1 MLRGM
6 LKSRYLCPILLL
18 SGTLL
23 VWGTSLWNGF
33 VWDDRILIQ
42 KNEAN
47 LSSVSLVQAFFSDFW
62 STETERGQSNY
73 YRPLVSLSYM
83 LDYAVYGLNPA
94 GYHATNILIHTGCV
108 LALWYLLVLLGLSS
122 GSAAVAAGL
131 WAVHPSVA
139 ESVAWVSGR
148 TDSLATLCMLLS
160 VVTAIQG
167 GEAKGGRSRW
177 ILYSAGFF
185 GAGLLCK
192 ESALVTPLLTVLFLI
207 YMGKRGK
214 IDGAFVYGSLAVL
227 LAWVVLR
234 VAVLA
239 QPIGAEAGEGMP
251 LSLVLLSLLHTWG
264 TLVWP
269 PAFRI
274 EYGSSLTGQ
283 ALVGGAALGAILLVW
298 MVLVIISNQ
307 GSRIVRYLYL
317 AALVAFIPSVMA
329 VVLKSM
335 IGSRLVYTASAFV
348 LVGFVQGLRIVE
360 RTPRAKRAFA
370 AVFVILAVMTVQR
383 AQLWRSD
390 ITLFSAALE
399 APDPSTRNHLNLGI
413 ALFDDG
419 DLAGALI
426 QLHHDMEH
434 AALDQK
440 YYMLSLL
447 YTAIRCE
454 GLAEEYLGKSIEASP
469 TNYSAYHNLAGL
481 QAVQGRNDEA
491 RQTLTKIA
499 ERDPSLRRRA
509 FAQLETIKKL
519 PTVSSRMSY
528 NSEWC
533 GVPLKE
539 LELFKSPVQLNRLA
553 GEHLR
558 AGQLDLAEVLIRAAL
573 RVDPWFVGAR
583 LNFAQLYMLKGDNSK
598 ARDILESI
606 LDTEPGEQRA
616 RRLLSTIEGG
626 GTPGRGR

>member
-1 MLRGM
+1 M
-6 LKSRYLCPILLL
+6 SV
-18 SGTLL
+18 TLL

-47 LSSVSLVQAFFSDFW
+47 LSTISLAQAFLSDFW

-94 GYHATNILIHTGCV
+94 GYHATNIFIHTGCV
-108 LALWYLLVLLGLSS
+108 VTLWYLLVLLGLSS
-122 GSAAVAAGL
+122 GGAALAATL
-131 WAVHPSVA
+131 WAIHPSVA

-160 VVTAIQG
+160 VVVAIQG
-167 GEAKGGRSRW
+167 GQAKGSRSQW
-177 ILYSAGFF
+177 ILYSLGFF

-192 ESALVTPLLTVLFLI
+192 ESALVTPLLTIVFLLCI
-207 YMGKRGK
+207 RQREK
-214 IDGAFVYGSLAVL
+214 IEPRFVWGSLGVL
-227 LAWVVLR
+227 AAWLALR
-234 VAVLA
+234 VLVLA

-251 LSLVLLSLLHTWG
+251 LSLALLSLLHTWG

-269 PAFRI
+269 PVFRI

-298 MVLVIISNQ
+298 MVVVLINNHA
-307 GSRIVRYLYL
+307 SRIVRYLYL
-317 AALVAFIPSVMA
+317 AALVAFIPSILA

-335 IGSRLVYTASAFV
+335 IGSRLIYTASAFAV
-348 LVGFVQGLRIVE
+348 VGFAHGLRIEE
-360 RTPRAKRAFA
+360 RTLGAKRAFA
-370 AVFVILAVMTVQR
+370 CLLLIFAFMTFQR

-390 ITLFSAALE
+390 ITLFSAALD
-399 APDPSTRNHLNLGI
+399 APAPSTRNHLNLGI

-419 DLAGALI
+419 DLPGALSH
-426 QLHHDMEH
+426 LYREMEP
-434 AALDQK
+434 AAMGQK
-440 YYMLSLL
+440 FYMLSLL

-454 GLAEEYLGKSIEASP
+454 GLAEEYLVKSIEASP
-469 TNYSAYHNLAGL
+469 TSYSAYHNLAGL
-481 QAVQGRNDEA
+481 RGIQGRTEEA

-509 FAQLETIKKL
+509 LAQLEMLKKL
-519 PTVSSRMSY
+519 PIVASRTPY
-528 NSEWC
+528 NAEWC
-533 GVPLKE
+533 GVPRKE
-539 LELFKSPVQLNRLA
+539 LELFQSPTQLNRLA
-553 GEHLR
+553 GDHLR

-583 LNFAQLYMLKGDNSK
+583 LNFAQLYVLKGDKSR
-598 ARDILESI
+598 AREILQSI

-616 RRLLSTIEGG
+616 RRLLSTIDVGVAS
-626 GTPGRGR
+626 GRGR